1 MKIEDAWLNIDVDED
16 SLFDPVDFIFR
27 QGNTDDLHLRLSW
40 LMMQPE
46 YFSMI
51 CKQIFNI
58 DLLPVQAL
66 MLQEI
71 WNRKFPMLIASRGF
85 GKSFVLSLYS
95 MMRAFLC
102 PRRKYCDCGRCFP
115 AI

>member
-1 MKIEDAWLNIDVDED
+1 MKLEDAWLNIDVDED
-16 SLFDPVDFIFR
+16 SLFDPVDFIFK

-66 MLQEI
+66 MLK
-71 WNRKFPMLIASRGF
+71 KFGTE
-85 GKSFVLSLYS
+85 SFPCL
-95 MMRAFLC
+95 
-102 PRRKYCDCGRCFP
+102 
-115 AI
+115 